1 MNVGMIGYCITV
13 LIYLY
18 KYMNELPYDL
28 KLGSVLAIGVD
39 TLKKE
44 RHGTIHHFYRYQ
56 QGIHNR

>member
-1 MNVGMIGYCITV
+1 MN
-13 LIYLY
+13 
-18 KYMNELPYDL
+18 KLPYDL
-28 KLGSVLAIGVD
+28 KPGSVLAIGVD

>member
-1 MNVGMIGYCITV
+1 MF
-13 LIYLY
+13 
-18 KYMNELPYDL
+18 KLPYDL
-28 KLGSVLAIGVD
+28 TLGSVLVIEVD